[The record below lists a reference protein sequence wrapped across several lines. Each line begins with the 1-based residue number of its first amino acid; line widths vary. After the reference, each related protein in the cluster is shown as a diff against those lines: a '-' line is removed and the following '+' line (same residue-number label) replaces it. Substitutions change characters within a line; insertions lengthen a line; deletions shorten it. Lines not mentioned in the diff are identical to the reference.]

1 MSRATGITA
10 IVLFTTVDAY
20 AIPSPDLV
28 INLSAS
34 IAQLLGLVSVLF
46 GGVALSSKK
55 PQGKS
60 GRQKSSKT
68 VRILLTVSLSLFAVS
83 LVSNLL
89 QYTSTV
95 DAKNTRLHTNLVR
108 KSVENGK
115 AVGNTSLKTLS
126 FSDQKTHKLGIS
138 TETLSEWLA
147 SNAPINIIDVR
158 ENAEVEGG
166 MISGATHVRYP
177 DLLANPDLISNS
189 GSNNLLL
196 CYSGNRSSELC
207 EALAAQGKS
216 CNFMVGGYEKWLTE
230 SRPINAENET
240 GSPNDLRNIPKYT
253 NKEVLLDTPEVREL
267 VDTEKAEFLD
277 VRYPGDFELGHL
289 PSAHNITM
297 RALSTTELQRKLEQ
311 LPKVP
316 LIAACYDKRSC
327 FYSELIGLSLDRMGH
342 DFRGRYTVP
351 HEFYLPKGE
360 RAHVANWRAANEQAT
375 IVSLATKP
383 LNGLLNWFTD
393 VSGYFALGILMLVLS
408 ARLSLLP
415 LTIKSERDQI
425 VLKSLK
431 PTMDKLKV
439 DYAEHPRALSTA
451 TLKIYRENN
460 IKPVFNIIASFAQLG
475 FLLLFYSVV
484 NNSSK
489 DWTGSFLWVESAA
502 SIDPMYV
509 LPAVVTGL
517 FMYIIYQQ
525 MAPLSR
531 KKSLLLTV
539 GAVAFFALI
548 QNLNAAIN
556 TYLTFSM
563 VILVAQGFFIKALSK
578 HFNWAGDQKRAK
590 KLPVDDGIIPLS
602 IAHLVPGTG
611 KKGAR
616 LGELIA
622 SGYNVPDGFVLTD
635 VVTHKLQSHDV
646 TTMGD
651 APEFLDSTQSKKLE
665 KLWSKLKAKRVAV
678 RSSGLTEDGADTS
691 FAGVYDSIL
700 NITKPNLLNAVA
712 KVNLSLSSGVAEAY
726 NSGVNKTNDDSAA
739 LSTLGGVVIQKM
751 VPAEYAGVMFTEH
764 PTNAGATLIEVVE
777 GLGEDLVSGT
787 VTPES
792 YSYGRVTGT
801 ALDEQDCPIDLQ
813 ELLSLGRQ
821 LEEQFGH
828 PQDIEWA
835 FAEGQF
841 YLLQTRDITRSI
853 CDRDSTIGH
862 SEAERNRLL
871 KMVKLAGEDIV
882 YAQNELS
889 ELLPTPTPL
898 SASFM
903 QGLWSAGGSTDLACQ
918 QLNIPYAV
926 NFESDNIVTT
936 VFGHTYINKYEEKL
950 RLGKGPGAMAAFN
963 LARNADQIEQ
973 HFRTAVLPDLLQS
986 AETNH
991 ALDYSKLTLSQMLN
1005 TLDTRLNQFVSET
1018 YVEAEIVNIAAD
1030 YYWKTADSKLTGDG
1044 QDSAQYLNY
1053 VPQTQVSKLM
1063 SLVTSGNT
1071 NKANIEKFIRDF
1083 GHRAPYDYELSQ
1095 PRYCEDPALVI
1106 NLIKGAG
1113 HKHPHQTCPDMPDN
1127 KLLRISIDRV
1137 HRFQALKE
1145 DAKHFCMLELN
1156 EIRRLLLAIDSHCE
1170 FNGDIFQL
1178 TIKEVSALNTASGM
1192 KNAIRHI
1199 SDRKRQSESWKSIS
1213 PPTTLTIFDLESMD
1227 VSTGKVSGSNMN
1239 GDLIGKHVAGDSV
1252 VKGVVR
1258 VIDSLDQIS
1267 DFQEGEILVARM
1279 TDPQWYP
1286 LFPKARGIITE
1297 VGGWLSH
1304 AAIVAREYNLPAVV
1318 GISGACATLNTGDI
1332 VQINIDGSIDRLS
1345 EQRSP
1350 DSPLRAKPSSD
1361 ERVSE
1366 SELSDSDVTAA
1377 IVNMPNFIERRK
1389 TNTPQSRERRLERR
1403 KNSRGVQSSAI

>member
-1 MSRATGITA
+1 MSRVTGVTA
-10 IVLFTTVDAY
+10 IILFTSVDAY

-55 PQGKS
+55 TNGKNA
-60 GRQKSSKT
+60 RQKSSKT

-95 DAKNTRLHTNLVR
+95 DAKNARLHTNLVR

-126 FSDQKTHKLGIS
+126 FSDQQTHKLGIS

-147 SNAPINIIDVR
+147 SNTPLNIIDVR

-166 MISGATHVRYP
+166 MISGATHIRYP
-177 DLLANPDLISNS
+177 DLLANPNLISDT

-207 EALAAQGKS
+207 EALSAQGKS

-240 GSPNDLRNIPKYT
+240 GSTDDLRNIPTYT
-253 NKEVLLDTPEVREL
+253 NKDVLLDTPEVREL
-267 VDTEKAEFLD
+267 VDTEKAEFID
-277 VRYPGDFELGHL
+277 VRYPGDFDLGHL
-289 PSAHNITM
+289 AGAHNITM
-297 RALSTTELQRKLEQ
+297 RALSTTKLQEKLEL

-360 RAHVANWRAANEQAT
+360 RAHVADWRAANEQAT

-383 LNGLLNWFTD
+383 LNGLLSWFTTL
-393 VSGYFALGILMLVLS
+393 SGQFAIGILMLVLS
-408 ARLSLLP
+408 ARLILLP
-415 LTIKSERDQI
+415 LTIKSERDQV

-431 PTMDKLKV
+431 PTMDKLKS

-451 TLKIYRENN
+451 TLKIYRENK

-484 NNSSK
+484 NNASN
-489 DWTGSFLWVESAA
+489 DWIGSFLWVESAA
-502 SIDPMYV
+502 SIDPMYI
-509 LPAVVTGL
+509 LPALVTGL
-517 FMYIIYQQ
+517 FIYVISQQ
-525 MAPLSR
+525 LSPLSK
-531 KKSLLLTV
+531 KKSILLVIGT
-539 GAVAFFALI
+539 VAFFALI

-563 VILVAQGFFIKALSK
+563 VILVAQNFFIKALSK
-578 HFNWAGDQKRAK
+578 HFNWAGDQNRLE

-635 VVTHKLQSHDV
+635 VVTHKLNGHDV
-646 TTMGD
+646 ESMGE
-651 APEFLDSTQSKKLE
+651 APDFLDSAESKKLE
-665 KLWSKLKAKRVAV
+665 KLWHKLKAKKVAV

-700 NITKPNLLNAVA
+700 NITKPNLLSAVA

-726 NSGVNKTNDDSAA
+726 NSGVNKTNDDSVT
-739 LSTLGGVVIQKM
+739 LSILGGVVIQKM
-751 VPAEYAGVMFTEH
+751 VPADYAGVMFTEH
-764 PTNAGATLIEVVE
+764 PTNAGATLVEVVE
-777 GLGEDLVSGT
+777 GLGEELVSGT
-787 VTPES
+787 VTPDS
-792 YSYGRVTGT
+792 YSYGRVSGA
-801 ALDEQDCPIDLQ
+801 ALDEQICPIDLQ
-813 ELLSLGRQ
+813 ELLALGRQ

-835 FAEGQF
+835 FADGKF
-841 YLLQTRDITRSI
+841 YLLQARDITRSI
-853 CDRDSTIGH
+853 CDRDSSTGH

-871 KMVKLAGEDIV
+871 QMAKSAGEDV
-882 YAQNELS
+882 AYAQNELS

-903 QGLWSAGGSTDLACQ
+903 QSLWSAGGSTDLACQ
-918 QLNIPYAV
+918 QLNIPYEV

-936 VFGHTYINKYEEKL
+936 VFGHTYINKSEEKL

-973 HFRTAVLPDLLQS
+973 HFRDTVLPDLLKS
-986 AETNH
+986 SEMMH
-991 ALDYSKLTLSQMLN
+991 ALDYSKLTLSQMIN
-1005 TLDTRLNQFVSET
+1005 TLDVQLKQFIRET

-1030 YYWKTADSKLTGDG
+1030 YYWKTADSKLSGDG
-1044 QDSAQYLNY
+1044 QDPTKYLNY
-1053 VPQTQVSKLM
+1053 VPKTQVSKLM

-1071 NKANIEKFIRDF
+1071 NTADIKKFIRDF

-1095 PRYCEDPALVI
+1095 PRYCEDPALVL
-1106 NLIKGAG
+1106 NLIKGAS
-1113 HKHPHQTCPDMPDN
+1113 HKHPQQTCPDMPDN

-1145 DAKHFCMLELN
+1145 DAKHYCMLELN

-1170 FNGDIFQL
+1170 FNGDVFQL
-1178 TIKEVSALNTASGM
+1178 TLNEVATLSTSAGLE
-1192 KNAIRHI
+1192 NAKQLIAN
-1199 SDRKRQSESWKSIS
+1199 RKRQNESWKSIS
-1213 PPTTLTIFDLESMD
+1213 PPTTLTVFELESMD
-1227 VSTGKVSGSNMN
+1227 VSTGKVAGSSMT
-1239 GDLIGKHVAGDSV
+1239 GDLKGKHVAGDSA

-1258 VIDSLDQIS
+1258 VIESLDQIHE
-1267 DFQEGEILVARM
+1267 FQEGEILVARM

-1332 VQINIDGSIDRLS
+1332 VEINIDGSINQLS
-1345 EQRSP
+1345 EKRSP
-1350 DSPLRAKPSSD
+1350 DSPLRAKPSFGNSI
-1361 ERVSE
+1361 ENSP
-1366 SELSDSDVTAA
+1366 LSDHEVAA
-1377 IVNMPNFIERRK
+1377 AVVSMPNFIERRNA
-1389 TNTPQSRERRLERR
+1389 NTPQSRERRLERR
-1403 KNSRGVQSSAI
+1403 RNSRGLKSSAN